1 MEERLKQT
9 KRGINSIRAL
19 LSLVILLLGIY
30 NAGAIIES
38 AGFIFFYI
46 AIVIISN
53 VFFIMLPEKMYEGM
67 KLHYII
73 FILDIILVCFGAYW
87 LGGVSFKMLMVIF
100 LAVFMAAL
108 SQSVGMSL
116 VIAAVTTA
124 VYVIISSTGRETGFA
139 GLFQE
144 KEILNIPFIFVV
156 SLHASFIAEKA
167 NQELEEKKKVRQA
180 YGELAEQFEGFR
192 GDIHT
197 LNEFHSRV
205 YDSLKQAV
213 IVTDASGAVKVF
225 NSRAEEIFGIRRGK
239 AVNLNVNHQEG
250 LSGPAKLLNE
260 LMLKKQPSDNK
271 EISVIESGT
280 VKKLRANTGKVKDRD
295 GNIIGYI
302 FSAEQFF

>member
-1 MEERLKQT
+1 MEDRIKKA
-9 KRGINSIRAL
+9 KRNINSIRAL
-19 LSLVILLLGIY
+19 LSLIILLLGVY

-38 AGFIFFYI
+38 SGYIIFYI

-53 VFFIMLPEKMYEGM
+53 VFFIMLPDKMYEGM

-116 VIAAVTTA
+116 LIAAVTTA
-124 VYVIISSTGRETGFA
+124 VYVIISFTGRETGFA

-144 KEILNIPFIFVV
+144 REILNIPFIFVV
-156 SLHASFIAEKA
+156 SLHASFLAEKA
-167 NQELEEKKKVRQA
+167 NQELEEKKKVKQA
-180 YGELAEQFEGFR
+180 YGELAEQFEDFR
-192 GDIHT
+192 GDTRAVH
-197 LNEFHSRV
+197 EFHSRV

-213 IVTDASGAVKVF
+213 IVTDASGAVKIF
-225 NSRAEEIFGIRRGK
+225 NSRAEELFGIRRGK
-239 AVNLNVNHQEG
+239 AVNLSVNHLEE
-250 LSGPAKLLNE
+250 LAEPAKLLNE
-260 LMLKKQPSDNK
+260 LILKKQPSDNK
-271 EISVIESGT
+271 EISVTESGT
-280 VKKLRANTGKVKDRD
+280 IKKLRANTGRVKDRE